1 MTTAWPVTLADGA
14 VRLRPLSRGHGRA
27 WRRLRLANAAWLEP
41 WEATLPEPVPRF
53 GDSFVVY
60 LAELRREARAG
71 RAMPFAIESDGA
83 LVGQVTASA
92 ITRGSLWSAS
102 VGYWVG
108 QEYAGRG
115 IAPTAVALVADHLW
129 TSAGLHRV
137 EMAIHPENAPSLRV
151 AEKLGFREEGVRLR
165 YLHVNGAW
173 RDHRAFALTVED
185 VPGGLVRRWRERR
198 AGPSR

>member
-1 MTTAWPVTLADGA
+1 MTTVWPVTLADGA
-14 VRLRPLSRGHGRA
+14 VRLRPLARRHGSA

-41 WEATLPEPVPRF
+41 WEATIPEPVPRSAATF
-53 GDSFVVY
+53 GAY

-83 LVGQVTASA
+83 FVGQVTAIG
-92 ITRGSLWSAS
+92 ITRGSVCSAS

-108 QEYAGRG
+108 EEYAGRG

-129 TSAGLHRV
+129 TKARLHRV
-137 EMAIHPENAPSLRV
+137 EIAIHPENAASLRV
-151 AEKLGFREEGVRLR
+151 ADKLGFRDEGVRLR

-173 RDHRAFALTVED
+173 RDHRVFALTVEE
-185 VPGGLVRRWRERR
+185 VPGGLVRRWHERR
-198 AGPSR
+198 PGPAG